1 MNISDN
7 HKKALLVFGAAIVI
21 FLYVKNKREK
31 KKDQPLVSEPPK
43 KVENFVSFIPEPD
56 KRKKVP
62 NPKMNP
68 KDASK
73 NKKANDALKA
83 LKAYI
88 NAYNA
93 KEPKSVLDELNDELG
108 AEFGLKVCR
117 KSSGTFVVKDLTGKE
132 IMANE

>member
-1 MNISDN
+1 MNLSDN
-7 HKKALLVFGAAIVI
+7 HKKALLIFGGALVI
-21 FLYVKNKREK
+21 FLYIKNKREK
-31 KKDQPLVSEPPK
+31 KKTETVSEPPK
-43 KVENFVSFIPEPD
+43 KVDNFVSFVPEPD

-73 NKKANDALKA
+73 NSKANDALKA

-93 KEPKSVLDELNDELG
+93 KEPKSVLDELNNELES
-108 AEFGLKVCR
+108 EFGLKVCR
-117 KSSGTFVVKDLTGKE
+117 KSSGTFVVKDMNGKE
-132 IMANE
+132 IMSNE